1 MKTLLLALAVTAAQ
15 AADVHF
21 LCSNGMK
28 SVVEEVQP
36 TWEKATGNKLIIE
49 YSSANSLREKMAAG
63 AAFDVTILSAEVATA
78 VLQSKFIGAPKPI
91 AKGGIGVGVRKGAA
105 KPDLKSADGLKK
117 FLLAAK
123 SIIFTENGASRPTI
137 DKMFEKLG
145 IAAALKPKIQLVGP
159 GIASE
164 RVAEGKAEV
173 VLTLMSEILPIPGV
187 ELAGPLPAEYQGY
200 VSFSGAL
207 SAKPA
212 QAKAAQAFL
221 DYLATPA
228 VTTIIKAKGLER

>member
-1 MKTLLLALAVTAAQ
+1 M
-15 AADVHF
+15 
-21 LCSNGMK
+21 
-28 SVVEEVQP
+28 
-36 TWEKATGNKLIIE
+36 
-49 YSSANSLREKMAAG
+49 
-63 AAFDVTILSAEVATA
+63 
-78 VLQSKFIGAPKPI
+78 PI

-105 KPDLKSADGLKK
+105 KPDLKAADGLKK

-137 DKMFEKLG
+137 DKMFEKMG
-145 IAAALKPKIQLVGP
+145 IAASLKPKIQLVAP

-173 VLTLMSEILPIPGV
+173 VLTLMSEILPIAGV

-207 SAKPA
+207 SAKPT
-212 QAKAAQAFL
+212 QAKAGQAFL
-221 DYLATPA
+221 DHLATPA
-228 VTTIIKAKGLER
+228 VTAIIKAKGLER